1 MTSNVREQIRFLI
14 KLNKSRNG
22 EINNHLHLGSFQR
35 KAELIN
41 LTDEEQKRIRTR
53 EYRLSIIEELRQKE
67 ANETACLVLRDSR
80 SKRQKLSDSN
90 QKTIPIRILRA
101 NLQDLILVM
110 ENIPILKQSKTLL
123 YAYANR

>member
-41 LTDEEQKRIRTR
+41 VTDEEQKRIRTR
-53 EYRLSIIEELRQKE
+53 EYRLSMIEELRQKE
-67 ANETACLVLRDSR
+67 ANETACLVLRESR
-80 SKRQKLSDSN
+80 SK
-90 QKTIPIRILRA
+90 
-101 NLQDLILVM
+101 
-110 ENIPILKQSKTLL
+110 
-123 YAYANR
+123 

>member
-41 LTDEEQKRIRTR
+41 VTDEEQKRIRTR
-53 EYRLSIIEELRQKE
+53 EYQLSKNYAKKKPMKLHVLSYVKIVQNDKNYLIVIKKQFQLEFFELIYKI
-67 ANETACLVLRDSR
+67 
-80 SKRQKLSDSN
+80 LSLSWKIY
-90 QKTIPIRILRA
+90 Q
-101 NLQDLILVM
+101 
-110 ENIPILKQSKTLL
+110 
-123 YAYANR
+123 Y